1 MKLNRAGWM
10 FINPALLFLDVIRL
24 INSIDKTKIYDII
37 YIEITKG
44 SKQNDKR
51 KNA

>member
-1 MKLNRAGWM
+1 MKKKWAGWI

-24 INSIDKTKIYDII
+24 INSIDKTKIYEII
-37 YIEITKG
+37 YKEITKG
-44 SKQNDKR
+44 NKQNDKR